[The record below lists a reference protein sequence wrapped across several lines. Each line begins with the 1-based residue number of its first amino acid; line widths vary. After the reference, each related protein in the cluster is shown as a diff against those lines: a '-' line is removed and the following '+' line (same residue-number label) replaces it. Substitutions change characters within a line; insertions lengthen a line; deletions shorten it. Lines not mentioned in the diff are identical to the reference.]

1 MPKKE
6 ATVKTKNQTRSIRS
20 GLTLPVGRVH
30 RILRKGN
37 YAPRVGCEASVYLS
51 AVLEYLCSEILEL
64 AGNAALENGR
74 SRISPRHILLA
85 IGNDVELDKMLTGVT
100 ISQGGVIPKIMPQLL
115 PKKTAVKN
123 YNITPNIAGSSQ
135 EY

>member
-37 YAPRVGCEASVYLS
+37 YAPRVGCEAAVYLS
-51 AVLEYLCSEILEL
+51 AVLEYLCSEILE
-64 AGNAALENGR
+64 
-74 SRISPRHILLA
+74 ISPRHILLA

-100 ISQGGVIPKIMPQLL
+100 ISQGGVIPKIVPQLL